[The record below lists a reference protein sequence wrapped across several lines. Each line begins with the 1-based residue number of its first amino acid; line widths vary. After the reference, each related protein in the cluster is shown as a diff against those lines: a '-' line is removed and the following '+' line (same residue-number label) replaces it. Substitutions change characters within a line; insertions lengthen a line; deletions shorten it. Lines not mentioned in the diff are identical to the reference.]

1 MPIILRGSVVGF
13 ILAAATVAM
22 AAGQRPITTDD
33 YHQFRFVGDPT
44 FSPDGKTVAFT
55 VTRVDR
61 TQNRRVSGIWLAPTD
76 RSDPPRPITSG
87 ASSST
92 GPAFSPDGRHLSFYS
107 TRAVPGDDVSTRS
120 QLYLLPL
127 NGGEPRRLSNLP
139 NGVSGCA
146 WAPGGDRLACL
157 SRSGPGDQRP
167 GPPPSDARHYT
178 GLRYKFNDTGWF
190 DDRRSH
196 LWVFD
201 VATGRATQLTSGDGW
216 NESDPQ
222 WSPDGSRIAFVS
234 NRTGRE
240 FDGNEDSD
248 VWVIP
253 AAGGELTRISDHA
266 GPDGTPRWS
275 PDGRTIAFM
284 GREKDGDPGA
294 IWTAP
299 AGGGTASTLLYPSVD
314 LSPQGLAWA
323 ENGAAVYFTAE
334 TRGEAHAFRLD
345 VASRSVAPITRGGRI
360 VRNLAV
366 SPVGGTIA
374 YLASDFTALDE
385 LYLADPTGGNERR
398 LTAMNDSLLASV
410 SLMPVERTSYRSADG
425 LEIDGFLVRPLG
437 FDSTKR
443 YPMVLSIHGG
453 PAGMY
458 GVGWF
463 HEFQVYAAR
472 GWAVFFTNPR
482 GSTGY
487 GHRFQRAIALEWG
500 GKDYVDIMRGV
511 DHILARHRWIDP
523 ARLGV
528 TGGSYGGFMTNWIVG
543 HTTRFKAAV
552 TLRSI
557 SNFISDEGTR
567 DGAFGHDADFG
578 GHLFQRFDLYW
589 DRSPLKYAQNVTTP
603 ILILHA
609 ENDLRVPLEQAEQW
623 FRALRLFEKPAE
635 LVIFPREN
643 HNQTRTGEP
652 RHLVES
658 LDWQM
663 YWFSRYLDGR
673 ADAVPPNRKP

>member
-1 MPIILRGSVVGF
+1 MPKPSRGFLIGS
-13 ILAAATVAM
+13 ILALAAT
-22 AAGQRPITTDD
+22 AAAAQRPITTED
-33 YHQFRFVGDPT
+33 YHHFRFVGEPT
-44 FSPDGKTVAFT
+44 FSPDGRMVAYT
-55 VTRVDR
+55 LTRVDR
-61 TQNRRVSGIWLAPTD
+61 TLNRRTTEIWMAPVD
-76 RSDPPRPITSG
+76 RSEPPRPVTAGPYS
-87 ASSST
+87 ASA
-92 GPAFSPDGRHLSFYS
+92 PAFSPDGRHLSFS
-107 TRAVPGDDVSTRS
+107 SVRPVAGDDVSTRS
-120 QLYLLPL
+120 QLFLLPL
-127 NGGEPRRLSNLP
+127 AGGEPRRLSNLP
-139 NGVSGCA
+139 NGVSGCT
-146 WAPGGDRLACL
+146 WAPDGRRVVCL
-157 SRSGPGDQRP
+157 SRTGPSDQRS
-167 GPPPSDARHYT
+167 GLAPSDARHYT

-190 DDRRSH
+190 DDRKSH

-201 VATGRATQLTSGDGW
+201 VTTGRATQITSGDAW
-216 NESDPQ
+216 NDSDPQ
-222 WSPDGSRIAFVS
+222 WSPDGTRIAFVS
-234 NRTGRE
+234 NRTGKE
-240 FDGNEDSD
+240 ADGNDNSD
-248 VWVIP
+248 VWTVP
-253 AAGGELTRISDHA
+253 ATGGELVRISDHA

-275 PDGRTIAFM
+275 PDGQTIGFI

-294 IWTAP
+294 VWTAP
-299 AGGGTASTLLYPSVD
+299 AGGGRPSTLLYPGVD
-314 LSPQGLAWA
+314 LSPQGFMWA
-323 ENGAAVYFTAE
+323 ENGAALYFTAE

-345 VASRSVAPITRGGRI
+345 VATRTAKPITTGSRI
-360 VRNLAV
+360 VRGLAV
-366 SPVGGTIA
+366 SPAAGRIA
-374 YLASDFTALDE
+374 YLASDFTSLDE
-385 LYLADPTGGNERR
+385 LFLADLTGGNEQR
-398 LTAMNDSLLASV
+398 LTAANDSLLATL
-410 SLMPVERTSYRSADG
+410 SLVPVERTSYRSADG
-425 LEIDGFLVRPLG
+425 LEIDGFLVKPLG

-511 DHILARHRWIDP
+511 DHVLAANPWIDP

-543 HTTRFKAAV
+543 HTNRFKAAV

-567 DGAFGHDADFG
+567 DAAFGHDTDFG

-589 DRSPLKYAQNVTTP
+589 DRSPLKYVQNVTTP
-603 ILILHA
+603 ILILHG

-623 FRALRLFEKPAE
+623 FRALRLFDKPAE

-658 LDWQM
+658 LDWQT
-663 YWFSRYLDGR
+663 YWFTRYLDGR
-673 ADAVPPNRKP
+673 ADATPPNRKP